1 MPVTARFGSCW
12 RWEGASRSK
21 EQGLPR
27 GEEMGGDILL
37 IVVPPRRGT
46 CHSKERT
53 CACREGRS
61 SLGWTQWGRGTQ
73 VGGTEL
79 PQNERSWGGVGGSCL
94 ALCLLA
100 CCQPLPSALCPL
112 SHVRTLE
119 CRLSHLISPCADFP
133 STPSHPPF
141 SFSAVPISLF
151 PHLVSPLHK
160 D

>member
-21 EQGLPR
+21 KQGLPR

-79 PQNERSWGGVGGSCL
+79 PQNEVLGWGGGVLLG
-94 ALCLLA
+94 ALPPCML
-100 CCQPLPSALCPL
+100 SAPAFSPL
-112 SHVRTLE
+112 SSSSR
-119 CRLSHLISPCADFP
+119 A
-133 STPSHPPF
+133 HP
-141 SFSAVPISLF
+141 
-151 PHLVSPLHK
+151 
-160 D
+160 